1 MTIHTA
7 STPARNIAGDPPPV
21 RPAQDISRSTRKAS
35 LGAGI
40 AILLIAAL
48 SVGAFAV
55 PSGLAGQGG
64 AAGTVRGVVRA
75 RGGVPPGIAGM
86 LLIPPP
92 ARVVAGGGDPG

>member
-21 RPAQDISRSTRKAS
+21 RPAQDIGRSTRKAS

-55 PSGLAGQGG
+55 PSGLAGKGG
-64 AAGTVRGVVRA
+64 ADPTVQGALRFEGLLRLGHLGIVLVPALAGV
-75 RGGVPPGIAGM
+75 
-86 LLIPPP
+86 L
-92 ARVVAGGGDPG
+92 AGG